1 MKSRS
6 IGGVATDGCTAAP
19 APDVADPE
27 GIVPVEVAD
36 ERDVG
41 VDVEADVGASAEVA
55 GV

>member
-6 IGGVATDGCTAAP
+6 IGGVATDGCAVALE
-19 APDVADPE
+19 PDVADPE
-27 GIVPVEVAD
+27 GTVPVEVAD
-36 ERDVG
+36 DRD